1 MLYKHENKPV
11 HAEKGF
17 SQAVKLIP
25 AYVDAWME
33 WADMYAAGMP
43 PKAEGILAKGLEVNP
58 DNSVLLFKLA
68 TIQDENGKMPQ
79 ANSNYRRILE
89 KMPNH
94 VPALQKLALILSA
107 SPATM
112 DEARKLAERA
122 YGLNRN
128 EPAIQDTYGWILV
141 QSGDAKKGVPLLES
155 AVKSLRSPHGSH
167 SGSPQSEDHSHPEAG
182 NLNEGLAY
190 YHLGAAY
197 MMVGKS
203 GEGTAYLNRALGLG
217 VNAGTRVQIAA
228 LLK

>member
-1 MLYKHENKPV
+1 
-11 HAEKGF
+11 
-17 SQAVKLIP
+17 
-25 AYVDAWME
+25 VDAWIE

-43 PKAEGILAKGLEVNP
+43 SKAEEILARGLEVNP
-58 DNSVLLFKLA
+58 DNSLLLFKLA
-68 TIQDENGKMPQ
+68 TMQDENGKTPQ

-94 VPALQKLALILSA
+94 VPALQKLALNLSA

-128 EPAIQDTYGWILV
+128 EPAMQDTYGWILV
-141 QSGDAKKGVPLLES
+141 QSGDAKKGIPLLES
-155 AVKSLRSPHGSH
+155 AVKSLRNLHGGH
-167 SGSPQSEDHSHPEAG
+167 SGLHQSEDHSHPEAG
-182 NLNEGLAY
+182 NLNEGLAC

-197 MMVGKS
+197 MMTGKS
-203 GEGTAYLNRALGLG
+203 AEGAAYLNRALGLG
-217 VNAGTRVQIAA
+217 INAGTRVQIAA